1 MSGIAGSSQPRGAR
15 LPPARVAVAQC
26 PIGLGEWQRVNT
38 QLVIGLVAAAATVV
52 GALIG
57 ITGTLLSARFQRIN
71 TLKLEQQRDFR
82 TRAVEA
88 AQRCA
93 NLIGEATDTVTALV
107 RASSSDDEVNFST
120 SDTEGQQNELQ
131 RFSERLSALDH
142 EIAKLPP
149 DLGERLRAIKVA
161 LSTLWTYKFD
171 QQPRAASFY
180 MSAELIA
187 SYASAEACRVI
198 NAFLNGYRLP
208 PKSNEWLQIEAAS
221 RAGIRDLK
229 RRLNAVFAK
238 DESHAKLER
247 QRAQAEQRFL
257 GRHPVLRTRRAL
269 RRALRKV
276 RR

>member
-82 TRAVEA
+82 KRAVEA

-107 RASSSDDEVNFST
+107 KASSSDDEVDFST
-120 SDTEGQQNELQ
+120 SDTEGQ
-131 RFSERLSALDH
+131 
-142 EIAKLPP
+142 
-149 DLGERLRAIKVA
+149 
-161 LSTLWTYKFD
+161 
-171 QQPRAASFY
+171 
-180 MSAELIA
+180 
-187 SYASAEACRVI
+187 
-198 NAFLNGYRLP
+198 
-208 PKSNEWLQIEAAS
+208 
-221 RAGIRDLK
+221 
-229 RRLNAVFAK
+229 
-238 DESHAKLER
+238 
-247 QRAQAEQRFL
+247 
-257 GRHPVLRTRRAL
+257 
-269 RRALRKV
+269 
-276 RR
+276 